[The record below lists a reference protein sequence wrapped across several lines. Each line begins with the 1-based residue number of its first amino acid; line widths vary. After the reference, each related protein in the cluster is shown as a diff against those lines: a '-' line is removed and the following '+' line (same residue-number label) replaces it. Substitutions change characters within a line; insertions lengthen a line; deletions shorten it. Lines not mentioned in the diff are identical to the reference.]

1 MHTHIHIQEGSV
13 AAQHGGISP
22 GDTLVSIDQE
32 DLSGKPLQAVAR
44 AMMAPPGVAS
54 QVNIYVYVC
63 TCARVCVRVCLF
75 VGMYVYIST
84 YIRLSMH
91 IHICIYMNTYKST

>member
-13 AAQHGGISP
+13 AAEHGGIGP

-44 AMMAPPGVAS
+44 AMMAPPGAAS
-54 QVNIYVYVC
+54 QVNMC
-63 TCARVCVRVCLF
+63 VCVCVCVF
-75 VGMYVYIST
+75 VGLYVYIST
-84 YIRLSMH
+84 CIRLYMH
-91 IHICIYMNTYKST
+91 VHICIYMNTYKYT